1 MSDQTFVGM
10 QVGGI
15 SFIDEGI
22 EETLDIFAELAGVNA
37 IFISALSWA
46 RGNAGRSG
54 SGDYPDHGGQE
65 PDHLQGGAF
74 FPPDPKYYHGTT
86 IKDFAAPDPLY
97 EGWDILGDVIP
108 AARERGME
116 VFPYYCETSH
126 KNPKPLW
133 QPGFAQVLEVDAWGR
148 KATRPCL
155 YNPDYRNWWF
165 GVIDNWLNEYDLN
178 GVLWGI
184 EREDPLSSMIVS
196 DEVPTCFCP
205 HCRSEAHRRN
215 IDAGRAA
222 EGYRQISDYLKAVRG
237 GHQPRDGKL
246 ITFLRHL
253 FEYPE
258 VSQWQKLWWDGHKDL
273 YREISGLVRFFGD
286 DYQVGFGIWQMI
298 NTFNPLLRAA
308 HDPAEYK
315 LYADW
320 LKPVFYNAPG
330 GARFAKFVTNLCQ
343 TILGDASPSEWT
355 PILYKILGL
364 DEAPFEDLPPA
375 GFSPQYVAD
384 FTRRY
389 VDACGPEVAVYP
401 GIGLGVETVARD
413 ITPADCEAMVEAS
426 FAGGAEGVMISR
438 NYSEL
443 TLPNLAAVGTALR
456 RLGKI

>member
-1 MSDQTFVGM
+1 MSDRTFVGM

-22 EETLDIFAELAGVNA
+22 EETLDIFADKAGVNA

-54 SGDYPDHGGQE
+54 SNDFPDHGGQE

-74 FPPDPKYYHGTT
+74 FPPDPKYYHGTS
-86 IKDFAAPDPLY
+86 IKDFTAPDPLY
-97 EGWDILGDVIP
+97 EGFDILGDVIP

-133 QPGFAQVLEVDAWGR
+133 QPGFAQVIEVDAWGR
-148 KATRPCL
+148 RASRPCL

-165 GVIDNWLNEYDLN
+165 GVIDNWLNEYDLD
-178 GVLWGI
+178 GIMWGI

-196 DEVPTCFCP
+196 NEVPTCFCV
-205 HCRSEAHRRN
+205 HCRTEGHRRG

-222 EGYRQISDYLKAVRG
+222 EGYRTIYDYLASVRG
-237 GHQPRDGKL
+237 GYQPPDGKL

-273 YREISGLVRFFGD
+273 YREISGTVRYFGD
-286 DYQVGFGIWQMI
+286 SYQVGLGIWQMI

-364 DEAPFEDLPPA
+364 DEAAFEDLPPA

-389 VDACGPEVAVYP
+389 VDAVGPEVAVYP

-413 ITPADCEAMVEAS
+413 ISPADCEAMVEAS
-426 FAGGAEGVMISR
+426 FDGGAGGVMISR

-443 TLPNLAAVGTALR
+443 TLTNLAAVGNALR

>member
-1 MSDQTFVGM
+1 MSDRTFVGM

-22 EETLDIFAELAGVNA
+22 EETLDIFQESAGVNA

-54 SGDYPDHGGQE
+54 SNDFPDHGGQE

-74 FPPDPKYYHGTT
+74 FPPDPRYYHGTS
-86 IKDFAAPDPLY
+86 IKDFTAPDPLY

-108 AARERGME
+108 AARERDIE

-133 QPGFAQVLEVDAWGR
+133 QPGFAQVLEVDPWGR

-196 DEVPTCFCP
+196 DEVPTCFCV
-205 HCRSEAHRRN
+205 HCRTEAHRRG

-222 EGYRQISDYLKAVRG
+222 EGYRKIHGYLASVRDG
-237 GHQPRDGKL
+237 YEPRDGKL

-286 DYQVGFGIWQMI
+286 GYQVG
-298 NTFNPLLRAA
+298 LRDLADDQHLQPVAA
-308 HDPAEYK
+308 GRPR
-315 LYADW
+315 
-320 LKPVFYNAPG
+320 PG
-330 GARFAKFVTNLCQ
+330 RVQ
-343 TILGDASPSEWT
+343 
-355 PILYKILGL
+355 
-364 DEAPFEDLPPA
+364 
-375 GFSPQYVAD
+375 
-384 FTRRY
+384 
-389 VDACGPEVAVYP
+389 
-401 GIGLGVETVARD
+401 
-413 ITPADCEAMVEAS
+413 
-426 FAGGAEGVMISR
+426 
-438 NYSEL
+438 
-443 TLPNLAAVGTALR
+443 ALR
-456 RLGKI
+456 RLAQARVLQRARRRPVRQVRDQPVQGPSWATLPPRSGRPSSTRSSASTKHRSRICLPPASVHSTWPTSPAATWRRWGPRWPSTQV